1 MSCTMNKY
9 NQGYEDAV
17 KKITEMISEEILTLE
32 NETVCEYD
40 PRKSDIPLLPL
51 GKWGR
56 AISDQHV
63 RIEALKKILLTIKNI
78 L

>member
-40 PRKSDIPLLPL
+40 TRKSGIPLLPL

-56 AISDQHV
+56 AISDQHA
-63 RIEALKKILLTIKNI
+63 RIEALKKILLTIKTI